1 MDSQI
6 TLYLPD
12 KNTLDH
18 IV

>member
-6 TLYLPD
+6 SLYLPD